1 MGCLIVNERD
11 FKDGLFTEYARIGK
25 CLSSPKR
32 LEILD
37 ILIQGPKSVEV
48 LSKMTSMSIAN
59 VSQHLQTLYQAK
71 LVQSKKQGN
80 FVYYE
85 LSDSS
90 VLHFLNSLYDL
101 SEKQLIEV
109 QHIKEQFLGQFSD
122 VEGVTMEELAMRMEK
137 GEVTLLDVR
146 PRDEY
151 ETAHIPGAVSV
162 PIEELAEQL
171 SLLPADSKIVA
182 YCRGPYCLMAVRAIE
197 LLQAHGFKA
206 RHLDK
211 SVHDWNDF
219 ILNEV
224 TGS

>member
-48 LSKMTSMSIAN
+48 LSKMTSMSVAN

-182 YCRGPYCLMAVRAIE
+182 YCRGPYCLMAVRAIA
-197 LLQAHGFKA
+197 LLQARGFEA

-219 ILNEV
+219 IRG
-224 TGS
+224 GS

>member
-1 MGCLIVNERD
+1 MNERD

-48 LSKMTSMSIAN
+48 LSKMTSMSVAN

-182 YCRGPYCLMAVRAIE
+182 YCRGPYCLMAVRAIA
-197 LLQAHGFKA
+197 LLQARGFEA

-219 ILNEV
+219 IRG
-224 TGS
+224 GS

>member
-48 LSKMTSMSIAN
+48 LSKMTSMSVAN

-109 QHIKEQFLGQFSD
+109 QHIKEQFLGQFPD

>member
-48 LSKMTSMSIAN
+48 LSKMTSMSVAN

-146 PRDEY
+146 
-151 ETAHIPGAVSV
+151 
-162 PIEELAEQL
+162 
-171 SLLPADSKIVA
+171 
-182 YCRGPYCLMAVRAIE
+182 
-197 LLQAHGFKA
+197 
-206 RHLDK
+206 
-211 SVHDWNDF
+211 
-219 ILNEV
+219 
-224 TGS
+224 

>member
-1 MGCLIVNERD
+1 M
-11 FKDGLFTEYARIGK
+11 
-25 CLSSPKR
+25 
-32 LEILD
+32 EILD

-48 LSKMTSMSIAN
+48 LSKMTSMSVAN

>member
-1 MGCLIVNERD
+1 MNERD

-48 LSKMTSMSIAN
+48 LSKMTSMSVAN